1 MKILS
6 FIVLLLFNFFAV
18 NNFEKDV
25 DYNPKSLKNEISRI
39 LENTDCKKEEI
50 IIDKNILNKHFI
62 KGKFF
67 KLSKFDNL
75 IAYIYVGRVNSCR
88 ASGCSVNRVQTISED
103 NEFFDYYIIFDSSK
117 KVKNVSVFN
126 YEATHGQEITVKGW
140 LKQFIGYEG
149 NNELVVGK
157 NIDAISGATISV
169 HGIVNDIQEKTFIL
183 RNLL

>member
-6 FIVLLLFNFFAV
+6 FIVLLLINFFAV
-18 NNFEKDV
+18 NNSDKDV

-39 LENTDCKKEEI
+39 SESTDCKKEEI

-67 KLSKFDNL
+67 KLSKFDSI

-88 ASGCSVNRVQTISED
+88 ASGCSVNRIQSNNED
-103 NEFFDYYIIFDSSK
+103 NEFFDYYIIFDKSK
-117 KVKNVSVFN
+117 KVKSVNVYN
-126 YEATHGQEITVKGW
+126 YEATHGQEITLKSW
-140 LKQFIGYEG
+140 LKQFIGYMGEK
-149 NNELVVGK
+149 ELIVGK

-169 HGIVNDIQEKTFIL
+169 HGIVNDIQEKTAFLKIL
-183 RNLL
+183 